1 MSEINNIHDI
11 IPKKRKYI
19 MQKTLK
25 KIQSLIKKD
34 TESRINK
41 LQEDYD
47 RASAKV
53 KTDAE
58 QRINQEHI
66 NYNVKIIQSAELLL
80 SEKDKGEVI
89 EKITNSVLNMREG
102 LHKLVDDANEHLAEL
117 AEQLDRDKEDAMRL
131 KQAVDDVISK
141 MEKAQAKAVVTRA

>member
-1 MSEINNIHDI
+1 
-11 IPKKRKYI
+11 

-47 RASAKV
+47 QASAKI
-53 KTDAE
+53 KDDAE
-58 QRINQEHI
+58 QMIQQEHI
-66 NYNVKIIQSAELLL
+66 NYNIKIIQSAELLL

-89 EKITNSVLNMREG
+89 EKITDSVLNKREG
-102 LHKLVDDANEHLAEL
+102 LQKLVDDANEHLTEL

>member
-1 MSEINNIHDI
+1 
-11 IPKKRKYI
+11 
-19 MQKTLK
+19 MQKALK

-47 RASAKV
+47 QASAKV

-58 QRINQEHI
+58 QKINQEHI

-89 EKITNSVLNMREG
+89 EKITNSVLNKREG
-102 LHKLVDDANEHLAEL
+102 LQKLVDDANEHLTEL
-117 AEQLDRDKEDAMRL
+117 AQQLDRDKEDAMKL
-131 KQAVDDVISK
+131 QKAVDDVISK